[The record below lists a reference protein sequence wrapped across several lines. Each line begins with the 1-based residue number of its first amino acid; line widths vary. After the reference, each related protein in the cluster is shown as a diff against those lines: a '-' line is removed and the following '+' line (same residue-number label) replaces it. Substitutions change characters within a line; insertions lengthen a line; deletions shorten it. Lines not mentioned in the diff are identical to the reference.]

1 MRIMIIGS
9 SGQLGS
15 ELLHRFSDAEVIPVD
30 RTEAAVTLDIRD
42 SARTAEVLDSE
53 KPDMVINTAAFH
65 NLLACEQQPAEAFA
79 VNATATGNLAKLCA
93 KRGIRLVH
101 FSTNYVFGGTVFHDT
116 TRDAAPDGPVPPRPY
131 REDDPP
137 SPINVLGASK
147 LAGEY
152 LIQAYH
158 PEVQIIRTAALY
170 GVAACQSRGGDRNF
184 VENILHLAKT
194 KRPMRLI
201 QDIVTTPTHA
211 ADLAV
216 QVRKIVDL
224 GGPGVYHA
232 TCEGWCTW
240 YEFGCAVLEECGIS
254 PASRPEAVSARQFQ
268 TPVRRPGYSVLENSR
283 VKSLGIADMPS
294 WRESLRRYLRL
305 AGHLVG

>member
-101 FSTNYVFGGTVFHDT
+101 FSTNYVF
-116 TRDAAPDGPVPPRPY
+116 
-131 REDDPP
+131 
-137 SPINVLGASK
+137 
-147 LAGEY
+147 
-152 LIQAYH
+152 
-158 PEVQIIRTAALY
+158 
-170 GVAACQSRGGDRNF
+170 
-184 VENILHLAKT
+184 
-194 KRPMRLI
+194 
-201 QDIVTTPTHA
+201 
-211 ADLAV
+211 
-216 QVRKIVDL
+216 
-224 GGPGVYHA
+224 
-232 TCEGWCTW
+232 
-240 YEFGCAVLEECGIS
+240 
-254 PASRPEAVSARQFQ
+254 
-268 TPVRRPGYSVLENSR
+268 
-283 VKSLGIADMPS
+283 
-294 WRESLRRYLRL
+294 
-305 AGHLVG
+305 